1 MTGLTGRLALR
12 GGTPLAQGASR
23 LVYAHPADPSLLVK
37 VMRAEFL
44 DERKRARNWLDR
56 RKPTRMVS
64 IFAKEMREQL
74 VLLSRGEEIERF
86 MARVYGFCDTDMG
99 LGMVVK
105 AATGAGG
112 ELAPS
117 LMRII
122 RQRRYNA
129 AIESDF
135 ERFVQLVLD
144 SAVTLADANLENIV
158 HEAAD
163 GGRFVLIDGYGEGAL
178 FPVKGFFPGY
188 NRRHKER
195 LLRELRHSVA
205 RALKSPR

>member
-1 MTGLTGRLALR
+1 MTGLTGTLAMR
-12 GGTPLAQGASR
+12 DRTPLARGASR
-23 LVYAHPADPSLLVK
+23 LIYAHPSDPALLVK

-44 DERKRARNWLDR
+44 EQRKAARNWLDR

-86 MARVYGFCDTDMG
+86 MARVYGFRDTDMG
-99 LGMVVK
+99 LGMLVK
-105 AATGAGG
+105 AARGTDGK
-112 ELAPS
+112 LAPS
-117 LMRII
+117 LMRLI
-122 RQRRYNA
+122 RENRYNA
-129 AIESDF
+129 DIERDF
-135 ERFVQLVLD
+135 ERFCQLVLD
-144 SAVTLADANLENIV
+144 SGVTLADANPGNIV
-158 HEAAD
+158 HEAAE

-195 LLRELRHSVA
+195 LIGDLRRTVA
-205 RALKSPR
+205 RALRSTR